1 MKIHFPRKQA
11 GMGAAGWMLM
21 LAVFGSVLTVGLK
34 LVPLYLDHNTM
45 SKILDGLAEEEGVS
59 QKRDGTI
66 SKMIQKRFK
75 LNNIRDFKVRD
86 NVEVKRSRDGVD
98 IIMDYE
104 VRLKFAGNVDL
115 IASFD
120 KSVKLKN

>member
-11 GMGAAGWMLM
+11 GMGAVGWMLM

-34 LVPLYLDHNTM
+34 LVPLYLDHNIM

-104 VRLKFAGNVDL
+104 ARLKFAGNVDL

>member
-11 GMGAAGWMLM
+11 GMGAVGWMLM

-34 LVPLYLDHNTM
+34 LVPLYLDHNIM

>member
-11 GMGAAGWMLM
+11 GMGAVGWMLM